1 MPATSRP
8 APHSRS
14 AFTLIELLVVIAI
27 ISILAA
33 ILFPVFAKVREK
45 ARETSCVSNTKQLS
59 LAFFQYKEDND
70 EQLPASGKVVAPGTA
85 AVCTAVLNGGWVAAE
100 LIDNTTSNC
109 NAANLPVPNGAI
121 FPYVKSVQVYKC
133 PSDPFADQ
141 KTLSYS
147 MNSKL
152 SATTL
157 ATVQAPASCILLV
170 DEFVFDGIEWFVAG
184 IDGLDAGEGLCHG
197 EVWCDA
203 QDDGPAAL
211 IAGDVKD
218 LGAGLLVGRP
228 IEEIADDA
236 DDMIGFVAPLDDLAE
251 WASTPLGWAARH
263 GQKEMVR
270 WLVARGADVSAPAD
284 RPWARPIE
292 WARRGGDME
301 MVELLNGR

>member
-1 MPATSRP
+1 VHPEAREGNGDEQGEGDE
-8 APHSRS
+8 RE
-14 AFTLIELLVVIAI
+14 ELLCQEAPEAERRGAEHLTDADLFTALFGHIGGHAEEAETADADGEEGEEEGE
-27 ISILAA
+27 AA
-33 ILFPVFAKVREK
+33 DADF
-45 ARETSCVSNTKQLS
+45 
-59 LAFFQYKEDND
+59 
-70 EQLPASGKVVAPGTA
+70 
-85 AVCTAVLNGGWVAAE
+85 
-100 LIDNTTSNC
+100 
-109 NAANLPVPNGAI
+109 VPE
-121 FPYVKSVQVYKC
+121 F
-133 PSDPFADQ
+133 
-141 KTLSYS
+141 
-147 MNSKL
+147 
-152 SATTL
+152 
-157 ATVQAPASCILLV
+157 SCILLV

-218 LGAGLLVGRP
+218 LGAGLLVGRL

>member
-133 PSDPFADQ
+133 PSDPLANQ

-147 MNSKL
+147 MNSNL
-152 SATTL
+152 SGAADAL
-157 ATVQAPASCILLV
+157 IQAPSGCVLLV
-170 DEFVFDGIEWFVAG
+170 DEGPKLDNGNFLAPNGDTASGAPNYQDQPTTRHTEKAVFNFADGHTKSMRPER
-184 IDGLDAGEGLCHG
+184 LK
-197 EVWCDA
+197 
-203 QDDGPAAL
+203 AANFDPN
-211 IAGDVKD
+211 AN
-218 LGAGLLVGRP
+218 P
-228 IEEIADDA
+228 
-236 DDMIGFVAPLDDLAE
+236 
-251 WASTPLGWAARH
+251 
-263 GQKEMVR
+263 
-270 WLVARGADVSAPAD
+270 
-284 RPWARPIE
+284 
-292 WARRGGDME
+292 
-301 MVELLNGR
+301 